1 MEHAARYLSRDPKP
15 RDVLSIYAGLRPL
28 VKQSDVKSTAAL
40 SRDHT
45 IIVSESGLITITG
58 GKWTTYR
65 KMAEDVVNR
74 AEDAASLTK
83 RRCETETL
91 QLHGWTHADIP
102 EPNLHVYGLDATEL
116 RAMMQSDPSL
126 AERVSSRLEFQKA
139 EVIWHVRYE
148 MARTVE
154 DVLARRTRALLLDA
168 KAALKAAP
176 AVAELMAEELGRDEK
191 WRKRTVDDFESVA
204 RMHIFAG

>member
-1 MEHAARYLSRDPKP
+1 
-15 RDVLSIYAGLRPL
+15 
-28 VKQSDVKSTAAL
+28 VKHGEVKNTAAL

-45 IIVSESGLITITG
+45 ILVSDSGLITITG

-74 AEDAASLTK
+74 AEDTAGLTK

-91 QLHGWTHADIP
+91 QLHGWTRSHIP
-102 EPNLHVYGLDATEL
+102 EPHLQVYGHDATEL
-116 RAMMQSDPSL
+116 RRFIHSDPSFAQSL
-126 AERVSSRLEFQKA
+126 SARLEFQKG
-139 EVIWHVRYE
+139 EVIWHVRHE

-168 KAALKAAP
+168 RAALKAAP

-204 RMHIFAG
+204 RMHIFQS

>member
-1 MEHAARYLSRDPKP
+1 
-15 RDVLSIYAGLRPL
+15 
-28 VKQSDVKSTAAL
+28 VKHGEVKSTAAL

-45 IIVSESGLITITG
+45 ILVSASGLITITG

-74 AEDAASLTK
+74 AEETAGLTK
-83 RRCETETL
+83 LRCETETL
-91 QLHGWTHADIP
+91 QLHAWTRSHIP
-102 EPNLHVYGLDATEL
+102 EPHLQVYGHDAAEL
-116 RAMMQSDPSL
+116 RRLIQSDASYGEPLS
-126 AERVSSRLEFQKA
+126 AALEFQKG
-139 EVIWHVRYE
+139 EVIWHVRHE

-176 AVAELMAEELGRDEK
+176 VVAQLMATELGRDET
-191 WRKRTVDDFESVA
+191 WCRRTVDDFESVA
-204 RMHIFAG
+204 RMHIFQS